1 MSLLGIL
8 TPLGRI
14 ADALERIAFAQEMLA
29 QSGRGGNTLFGF
41 KTGDGKDESVVLYVD
56 DQVEWEEEHKRIQHA
71 QRGNRLLR
79 REETIPSP
87 DPATWQR

>member
-1 MSLLGIL
+1 M
-8 TPLGRI
+8 TALGRI
-14 ADALERIAFAQEMLA
+14 ATSLERIAFAQEMLA

-41 KTGDGKDESVVLYVD
+41 KGGDGPDESAILYVD

-79 REETIPSP
+79 REEAIPSP
-87 DPATWQR
+87 DPSTWQR